1 MALRLIDVALNN
13 LRRRKGRM
21 ILLVLGLS
29 IGVATAVAL
38 MVITSAMQN
47 DVAVKLDEYGANI
60 LIVPRASDLSLTYG
74 GVTVASAAYDVG
86 ELTMR
91 DLNSIETIENARNIS
106 IVAPKL
112 LGAVSLGERLV
123 LMAGVRFSDE
133 LRLKQWWHIE
143 QGMQPAEPQDALVG
157 ARLSEALNIQPGAE
171 IDIKGKTFRVV
182 GILAENGSQDDDI
195 LFVDLAG
202 AQQAL
207 GKPDAV
213 SVVEVAALCTAC
225 PVEDMVEQISAVMP
239 QARVT
244 ALRQAVTLRMETVGQ
259 LSRFALAVSAVVIA
273 IGALVVL
280 TTMLGAVA
288 ERRQEIGLF
297 RALGF
302 RQRHVERIILSEAAL
317 VSVAGG
323 LLGWLAG
330 MGAAV
335 LLAPRVAN
343 VTAPV
348 PWNPLLALGAIGCAL
363 AVGLGAS
370 LYPAA
375 QAARVDPTVAL
386 RSL

>member
-1 MALRLIDVALNN
+1 MRLTDVALKN
-13 LRRRKGRM
+13 LWRRKGRM
-21 ILLVLGLS
+21 VLLVIGLA

-38 MVITSAMQN
+38 MAITEAMQA

-60 LIVPRASDLSLTYG
+60 LVVPKANDLALSYG
-74 GVTVASAAYDVG
+74 GITVGSAAYDVAALSVTDV
-86 ELTMR
+86 ER
-91 DLNSIETIENARNIS
+91 IRTIKNAANIS
-106 IVAPKL
+106 VIAPKL
-112 LGAVSLGERLV
+112 LGAVPMGGRPV
-123 LMAGVRFSDE
+123 LMAGVRFADE
-133 LRLKQWWHIE
+133 LRLKRWWRVE
-143 QGMQPAEPQDALVG
+143 QGMEPSDPTDALVG
-157 ARLSEALNIQPGAE
+157 ARLAQSLAIQPGDTIGVSSQA
-171 IDIKGKTFRVV
+171 FRVV

-195 LFVDLAG
+195 LFVDLSA

-213 SVVEVAALCTAC
+213 SLVEVAALCTAC
-225 PVEDMVEQISAVMP
+225 PVEDIVEQIGHVLP
-239 QARVT
+239 NARVT

-302 RQRHVERIILSEAAL
+302 RQRHIGRVILTEAAL

-323 LLGWLAG
+323 TLGWLAG
-330 MGAAV
+330 MGSAV
-335 LLAPRVAN
+335 FLAPRVAN
-343 VTAPV
+343 VAAPV
-348 PWNPLLALGAIGCAL
+348 PWDPVLGAAAVGCAL
-363 AVGLGAS
+363 AVGVLAS
-370 LYPAA
+370 LYPAS

-386 RSL
+386 RAL

>member
-1 MALRLIDVALNN
+1 MRLTDVALNN

-21 ILLVLGLS
+21 VLLVLGLS

-38 MVITSAMQN
+38 MAITNAMQN
-47 DVAVKLDEYGANI
+47 DVAVKMDEYGANI
-60 LIVPRASDLSLTYG
+60 LVVPRASDLSLSYG
-74 GVTVASAAYDVG
+74 GVTVASAAYDVS
-86 ELTMR
+86 ELSMR
-91 DLNSIETIENARNIS
+91 DLDSIETIENAENIS
-106 IVAPKL
+106 IIAPKL
-112 LGAVSLGERLV
+112 LGAVSVGGRLV
-123 LMAGVRFSDE
+123 LMAGVRFTDE

-143 QGMQPAEPQDALVG
+143 HGMQPLEPEDALVG
-157 ARLSEALNIQPGAE
+157 ARLSESLDIQPGAE
-171 IDIKGKTFRVV
+171 IDIKGRVFRVV
-182 GILAENGSQDDDI
+182 GILAENGSQDDGI
-195 LFVDLAG
+195 LFVDLAA

-207 GKPDAV
+207 SKPDAV

-225 PVEDMVEQISAVMP
+225 PVEDMVEQIADVMP

-259 LSRFALAVSAVVIA
+259 LGRFAVAVSAVVIA

-317 VSVAGG
+317 VSLMGG
-323 LLGWLAG
+323 VLGWLAG

-348 PWNPLLALGAIGCAL
+348 PWDPILAVAAVGCAVM
-363 AVGLGAS
+363 VGLGAS
-370 LYPAA
+370 LYPAV
-375 QAARVDPTVAL
+375 QAARVDPTIAL